1 MKNLS
6 GAWLFDLS
14 SLYNEPIENFP
25 ADILAIWLSKLS
37 PAEQQRANSFTHAQR
52 RLSYI
57 ASHALAYWLLE
68 AHFSKTAQQWQIASE
83 GQPLVSSVSRV
94 SNAENSSTLAND
106 FPNIS
111 LSHSGSWILCAIAD
125 KNTLI
130 GCDIETHK
138 TRVNI
143 DAIAKSFFT
152 ETEAQEL
159 RTLNGTDKEQFFYR
173 LWTGKEAWL
182 KAQGLG
188 IANGLKRIQINRK
201 CFSIIGDINDAGDWQ
216 LFASTQQDYSVALAM
231 HEKNSSGCNQPYE
244 MTYIEWDTI
253 GKKFDFTRSEAMEA
267 LTIT

>member
-14 SLYNEPIENFP
+14 SLYDETLENFP
-25 ADILAIWLSKLS
+25 TDILATWLSKLS

-57 ASHALAYWLLE
+57 ASHALAYSLLE
-68 AHFSKTAQQWQIASE
+68 VQFSKTAQQWQIASE

-94 SNAENSSTLAND
+94 SNTENSAELSND

-111 LSHSGSWILCAIAD
+111 LSHSGSWIMCAIAD
-125 KNTLI
+125 SNALI

-152 ETEAQEL
+152 EAETQLLTALNSAEKEL
-159 RTLNGTDKEQFFYR
+159 FFYR
-173 LWTGKEAWL
+173 LWTAKEAWL

-188 IANGLKRIQINRK
+188 IANGLRRIQINRNS
-201 CFSIIGDINDAGDWQ
+201 FSIIGDEMPNHGWQ
-216 LFASTQQDYSVALAM
+216 LFASVQQDYSVALAM
-231 HEKNSSGCNQPYE
+231 HDKNSGGCNQPYE
-244 MTYIEWDTI
+244 MTYIEWNII
-253 GKKFDFTRSEAMEA
+253 GKKFEFARSEAMEG
-267 LTIT
+267 LTVT